1 MNSPCHEPVLQSA
14 AFEDAS
20 LTLNLT
26 VNGQIRR
33 LPLFTDDQSLG
44 SILSALAVRK
54 ELVAI
59 ALNDTIVPRAEWG
72 HTLVSEGDRL
82 EIVHFVG
89 GGCPSCGLPV
99 VSGGKNCWPIRR
111 CGIGQS
117 GHIESRETVGNGSA
131 FCG

>member
-1 MNSPCHEPVLQSA
+1 MNSPCHEPVMQSLA
-14 AFEDAS
+14 PEGAS
-20 LTLNLT
+20 LTLTLN

-33 LPLFTDDQSLG
+33 LPLLTNDQSLR

-59 ALNDTIVPRAEWG
+59 ALNDTIVPRAKWG

-89 GGCPSCGLPV
+89 GGCPS
-99 VSGGKNCWPIRR
+99 
-111 CGIGQS
+111 
-117 GHIESRETVGNGSA
+117 
-131 FCG
+131 